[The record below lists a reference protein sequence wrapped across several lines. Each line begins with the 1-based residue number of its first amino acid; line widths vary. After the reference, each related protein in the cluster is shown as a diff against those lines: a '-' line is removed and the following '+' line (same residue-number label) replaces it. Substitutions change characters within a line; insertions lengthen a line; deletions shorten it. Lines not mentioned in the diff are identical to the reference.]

1 MIMSRAVVGAGPY
14 KGVSYQLDKLQFD
27 KYAQRCIGDRRTIER
42 IARGGIPTNCNL
54 NFPLLFSPFSWY
66 NGLKW

>member
-27 KYAQRCIGDRRTIER
+27 EYAER
-42 IARGGIPTNCNL
+42 IIATSRAGPMV
-54 NFPLLFSPFSWY
+54 FQ
-66 NGLKW
+66 